1 MHMMNGEGCGEACVY
16 AAPHRSTM
24 TKAWMRARSTILAL
38 FSAAALAAQ
47 VVAQEA
53 APPAADDSSAAIDEV
68 IVRGRRMSE
77 IDDDLRIV
85 IKDFIG
91 EVVSKPPGRGYA
103 RWHDRV
109 CVGVHNL
116 PTNAAQYLIDRIS
129 SLVLEVGLTVGEPG
143 CAPDVVIVFATDA
156 NFVAT
161 YMVGVEP
168 MMFRPAGQSNND
180 MTLSRAQLDE
190 FTHSDRA
197 VRWWHVSLPVYAHS
211 RQPAIILPGASG
223 SPWSANSAG
232 APVDSVQGPSRI
244 HDGIVDELQRV
255 IVVVDASKLKGTTW
269 QQIADYLAVVSLAQ
283 IDPDT
288 NPAAFDSIL
297 NLFTNPAAYSGL
309 TDWDRSYVRALYEF
323 DQERSPDLQTNAL
336 AGEMV
341 RDPVVRP

>member
-1 MHMMNGEGCGEACVY
+1 MG
-16 AAPHRSTM
+16 
-24 TKAWMRARSTILAL
+24 ARTTTLAVL
-38 FSAAALAAQ
+38 SAAVLAAQ
-47 VVAQEA
+47 AVAQEA
-53 APPAADDSSAAIDEV
+53 VPPAADEASAAIDEV

-77 IDDDLRIV
+77 IDDDLRLV

-91 EVVSKPPGRGYA
+91 AVVSKPPGRGYA

-109 CVGVHNL
+109 CIGVHNL
-116 PTNAAQYLIDRIS
+116 PRDAAQYLIDRIS
-129 SLVLEVGLTVGEPG
+129 SLVLEVGLRVGEPG
-143 CAPDVVIVFATDA
+143 CGPDVVIVFATDA
-156 NFVAT
+156 KFVAT
-161 YMVGVEP
+161 YMVGVDP
-168 MMFRPAGQSNND
+168 TMFRPAGLSNNE

-211 RQPAIILPGASG
+211 RQPAIILPGMTAN
-223 SPWSANSAG
+223 PWSAIPTAAPSSA
-232 APVDSVQGPSRI
+232 VQGPSRI

-255 IVVVDASKLKGTTW
+255 VVIVDASKLKGTTW

-323 DQERSPDLQTNAL
+323 DQERSPDLQTNEL
-336 AGEMV
+336 TGEMV
-341 RDPVVRP
+341 RDPSVQR